1 MTKKTFNTIPEA
13 LADAYTINQLREAI
27 RIKDDSQVTTKKP
40 DTPLAPTHPG
50 VGSGYPSTGSP
61 FYDAG
66 CSSPSLP
73 EPRSDM
79 QNVDPFDL
87 AAKPITGAYDEELHG
102 WMYEEKNKTK
112 G

>member
-1 MTKKTFNTIPEA
+1 
-13 LADAYTINQLREAI
+13 
-27 RIKDDSQVTTKKP
+27 
-40 DTPLAPTHPG
+40 
-50 VGSGYPSTGSP
+50 
-61 FYDAG
+61 
-66 CSSPSLP
+66 
-73 EPRSDM
+73 M